1 MIRYIKYIL
10 LLAVAYICAMCE
22 SKMYDPNSEMGS
34 PVSPGLPGKGGSMAR
49 FTISDSILYVLRD
62 GDVIVYDIANPNEIV
77 EKTRESINWGMETI
91 FPYDS
96 LLFFGSQSGMYVY
109 KKEGYNL
116 EYITDYQHITS
127 CDPVVFDGRY
137 AYVTLND
144 DMWMCN
150 RGVNELH
157 VIDMQTITNPKLEK
171 TYTMESPK
179 GLGVDGD
186 LLFVCDN
193 NTLRVY
199 DKTNV
204 NSLELLANFDEME
217 AYDVIPYNNYLILT
231 GMNGISQYSY
241 NKQSKTIQLASTI
254 LVSNQ

>member
-10 LLAVAYICAMCE
+10 LIAVAYICAMCE
-22 SKMYDPNSEMGS
+22 EKIYDPNNGNIPE
-34 PVSPGLPGKGGSMAR
+34 PGLSGKGGSMAR
-49 FTISDSILYVLRD
+49 FTISDNKLYVLRQ
-62 GDVIVYDIANPNEIV
+62 GDVIVYDISNPNEIV
-77 EKTRESINWGMETI
+77 QKNQMYLNWGMETI

-96 LLFFGSQSGMYVY
+96 LLFFGSQMGMFVY
-109 KKEGYNL
+109 KKNGFDL
-116 EYITDYQHITS
+116 EYITQYQHITS

-157 VIDMQTITNPKLEK
+157 VIDMQQLTNPKLEK
-171 TYTMESPK
+171 TYPMQSPK

-193 NTLRVY
+193 NHLRVF
-199 DKTNV
+199 DKSAPT
-204 NSLELLANFDEME
+204 SLQLLASFDQLQ
-217 AYDVIPYNNYLILT
+217 AYDVIPYNDYLILT
-231 GMNGISQYSY
+231 SMSGVSQYSY
-241 NKQSKTIQLASTI
+241 NKQTKTIQLASSI
-254 LVSNQ
+254 LINNQ

>member
-10 LLAVAYICAMCE
+10 LIGVAYICAMCE
-22 SKMYDPNSEMGS
+22 DKMYNPNIDSGS
-34 PVSPGLPGKGGSMAR
+34 PISPGLNGKGGSMAR
-49 FTISDSILYVLRD
+49 FTIADSVLYVLRD
-62 GDVIVYDIANPNEIV
+62 GDVVLYDISNQNEIV
-77 EKTRESINWGMETI
+77 EKNKISINWGMETV

-96 LLFFGSQSGMYVY
+96 LLFFGSQMGMYVY
-109 KKEGYNL
+109 KKNGYDL
-116 EYITDYQHITS
+116 EYITQYEHITS

-137 AYVTLND
+137 AFVTLND

-157 VIDMQTITNPKLEK
+157 VIDMQQITNPKLEK
-171 TYTMESPK
+171 TYAMQSPK

-193 NTLRVY
+193 NTLKVY
-199 DKTNV
+199 DKSTV
-204 NSLELLANFDEME
+204 TSLQLLASFDELK

-231 GMNGISQYSY
+231 GANGISQYSY

-254 LVSNQ
+254 LVNNQ